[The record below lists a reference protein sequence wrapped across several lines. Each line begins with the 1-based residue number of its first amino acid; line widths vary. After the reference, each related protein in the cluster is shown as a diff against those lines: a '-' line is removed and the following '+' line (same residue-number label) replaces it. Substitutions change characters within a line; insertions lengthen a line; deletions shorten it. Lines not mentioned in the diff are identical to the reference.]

1 MIKNTCIGSAAF
13 LALFGAGVAMAQI
26 AEVESND
33 TVATAQRLPSGGAA
47 GVTVQ
52 GSISSNSDIDFYA
65 FHAQAGDVLTV
76 NIDGGMTTDLMG
88 LHSTL
93 AILGP
98 LGGSPLIQQ
107 RIAVNGPIDGG
118 SPFQAPRARAGIS
131 WDARTKDF
139 LVPTS
144 GTYVVAVAGYPNT
157 VGQNAI
163 VTPLGA
169 SDSNSVGNYTLMI
182 TGASPDPIKIINI
195 DVKPGDNS
203 TSPTPINMRSNG
215 RIPVALLSAPD
226 FDPFQV
232 KQESLRFGH
241 DGTEMSLARCSKD
254 KDDDYNKDGKPDL
267 VCQFYTQSTM
277 LVPTDVEGVLA
288 GEMLDGTKIE
298 GRAPLKVRPAD
309 ERHHGDRDRGHDRD
323 DHGKGEQEK
332 EEHSKGRR

>member
-65 FHAQAGDVLTV
+65 FHAQKGDVLTV
-76 NIDGGMTTDLMG
+76 NIDHGMTTDQLG

-93 AILGP
+93 VILGP
-98 LGGSPLIQQ
+98 LGGSPLLSS
-107 RIAVNGPIDGG
+107 RVAVNGAPDDGSIFLAPGSRPTKPIT
-118 SPFQAPRARAGIS
+118 
-131 WDARTKDF
+131 WDARLDNF
-139 LVPTS
+139 LVLES
-144 GTYVVAVAGYPNT
+144 GTYFAVVAGYPNT

-163 VTPLGA
+163 VTPL
-169 SDSNSVGNYTLMI
+169 STNFDKNSIGNYTLII
-182 TGASPDPIKIINI
+182 TGASPDPVKIIGI
-195 DVKPGDNS
+195 EIKPGDHN
-203 TSPTPINMRSNG
+203 TLAPPINMRSNG

-232 KQESLRFGH
+232 KQSSLHFGH
-241 DGTEMSLARCSKD
+241 VGTEMSLARCSKD
-254 KDDDYNKDGKPDL
+254 KDDDFNKDGKPDL

-277 LVPTDVEGVLA
+277 FEPTDVEGILT
-288 GEMLDGTKIE
+288 GEMLDGTKIQ
-298 GRAPLKVRPAD
+298 GQAPLKVKPAD
-309 ERHHGDRDRGHDRD
+309 ERERHDD

>member
-1 MIKNTCIGSAAF
+1 MTKNICIGSAAF

-26 AEVESND
+26 AEVEPNNAS
-33 TVATAQRLPSGGAA
+33 TAPQRLPSGGST

-52 GSISSNSDIDFYA
+52 GSISSASDIDFYA

-76 NIDGGMTTDLMG
+76 NIDGGMTTDLIG

-93 AILGP
+93 SILGP
-98 LGGSPLIQQ
+98 VGTSPLPLLAIKT
-107 RIAVNGPIDGG
+107 NGPKDAG
-118 SPFQAPRARAGIS
+118 SQFFDPPGTTRS
-131 WDARTKDF
+131 TWDARIDNF
-139 LVPTS
+139 RVPAN
-144 GTYVVAVAGYPNT
+144 GTYLVAVTGYPNT
-157 VGQNAI
+157 VGGNAM
-163 VTPLGA
+163 VTPVGA
-169 SDSNSVGNYTLMI
+169 PDGNSTGNYTLII

-232 KQESLRFGH
+232 KQDSLRFGH

-254 KDDDYNKDGKPDL
+254 TDDDYNKDGKPDL

-277 LVPTDVEGVLA
+277 LEPTDVEGVLA
-288 GEMLDGTKIE
+288 GELLDGTKIQ
-298 GRAPLKVRPAD
+298 GQAPLKVKPAD
-309 ERHHGDRDRGHDRD
+309 ERERHDD
-323 DHGKGEQEK
+323 DHGKGEQET